1 MTTTPSGWETRALGT
16 LGHAVRLS
24 VTPEAQTTYE
34 LWSVPSFSEGSPE
47 IVNGSAIGSAK
58 LRVEQ
63 GDVLICKINPR
74 INRVWR
80 VRDVGSTYESIAS
93 PEWLVFRPSDEVDG
107 EYLRLC
113 LTAPEFRN
121 YIAESVSGVTGS
133 HTRAKADQILRFEV
147 PIPPLDE
154 QRRMVAILED
164 HLSRLD
170 AARVVVDSANRRL
183 EVLRMHAIRS
193 LILGKGLGRPEPVVL
208 AEAGVDDSV
217 VEPLPTGWAWKRL
230 GEVADVVGGVTKDA
244 KKQSDPDHV
253 EVPYLRVAN
262 VQKGRLDL
270 SSVTTIRVPPEKAD
284 ALRLRPGDVLLN
296 EGGDRDKLGRG
307 WVWDGQIDGCIH
319 QNHVFRARVRNSL
332 VDPVL
337 LSWASNTIGGRW
349 CELNGK
355 QSVNLASISLNR
367 IRMMPVPV
375 PPKEMQGLVRDQV
388 EQIDEEVNRLRAAT
402 ALAYQKSA
410 ALRRSLLASAFSGKL
425 IRETASV

>member
-133 HTRAKADQILRFEV
+133 HTRAKADRILRFEV

-154 QRRMVAILED
+154 QRRIVAILED

-170 AARVVVDSANRRL
+170 ATCHSIDRISNVAVSMRRSILAAAFRGRLLTQRYGELQPAGLPEGWRLTRIGDIVEVGPKKADLSPDTVVSFVPMPRVKEVSGQINLVDSITAGEGKRRNL
-183 EVLRMHAIRS
+183 TYFEDGDVIFAKITPCMENGKIALARGLTGGAAFGSTEFHVLRPSDAVDARY
-193 LILGKGLGRPEPVVL
+193 LRYFLVQEDFR
-208 AEAGVDDSV
+208 AEAERSMTGAVGQRRVPRSFLTNYLI
-217 VEPLPTGWAWKRL
+217 PLPPMDEQQRI
-230 GEVADVVGGVTKDA
+230 VAVLE
-244 KKQSDPDHV
+244 DH
-253 EVPYLRVAN
+253 LC
-262 VQKGRLDL
+262 RLDAA
-270 SSVTTIRVPPEKAD
+270 SHSIDRVSDVTV
-284 ALRLRPGDVLLN
+284 
-296 EGGDRDKLGRG
+296 
-307 WVWDGQIDGCIH
+307 
-319 QNHVFRARVRNSL
+319 S
-332 VDPVL
+332 
-337 LSWASNTIGGRW
+337 
-349 CELNGK
+349 
-355 QSVNLASISLNR
+355 
-367 IRMMPVPV
+367 
-375 PPKEMQGLVRDQV
+375 
-388 EQIDEEVNRLRAAT
+388 
-402 ALAYQKSA
+402 
-410 ALRRSLLASAFSGKL
+410 LRRSLLAAAFSGRFTKEAQ
-425 IRETASV
+425 RV